1 MAEDESKYRVERPED
16 TETEKKGLFRPLPE
30 EAPVPIHRRKPTV
43 QFLGMAMPED
53 RRDLIVMFLMPVL
66 AAIIDTSVYA
76 AVMVQWLP
84 DSALYMFVLPVLAA
98 APIGMTASQL
108 KNALVSG
115 ILAAVFFVVFFILF
129 LISPSFM
136 APDIGLADFFVSSV
150 VIAFVYFLFV
160 TLASLLGCFVGIL
173 LREFF

>member
-1 MAEDESKYRVERPED
+1 MAEDESKYRVERPEEQ
-16 TETEKKGLFRPLPE
+16 ETEKKGLFRPLPE
-30 EAPVPIHRRKPTV
+30 EAPAPIRPKKPTV
-43 QFLGMAMPED
+43 QFLGIEMPED
-53 RRDLIVMFLMPVL
+53 ERDLIVMFLMPIL
-66 AAIIDTSVYA
+66 AAIIDTSIYA

-84 DSALYMFVLPVLAA
+84 DSALYMFALPVLAA

-108 KNALVSG
+108 KNTLVSG
-115 ILAAVFFVVFFILF
+115 ILAAVFFVIFFILF
-129 LISPSFM
+129 LTSPSLM
-136 APDIGLADFFVSSV
+136 APDIALADFFVSSV